1 MYRHLYSGLRTGHEQ
16 NRYEW
21 RRSLPEVGEDWVLE
35 VMTSRRHVIN
45 CQWQGPHTPLAETAR
60 QRGRHCQR
68 SDACKSTPRSL
79 QQRGVTGLRG
89 CGQYSGTGG
98 CKESKGFFFFGGGG
112 DRLVNRAIMGKSSG
126 CKTWHG
132 WRRASQCDA
141 AAEQEAGQLPA
152 SHPCE
157 RPGAQMTLDVC
168 GSG

>member
-68 SDACKSTPRSL
+68 SDARKSTPRSL
-79 QQRGVTGLRG
+79 RQRGVTGLRG

-98 CKESKGFFFFGGGG
+98 CKESKGFFFFLGGGG
-112 DRLVNRAIMGKSSG
+112 IDWLI
-126 CKTWHG
+126 
-132 WRRASQCDA
+132 
-141 AAEQEAGQLPA
+141 GQLWERAVGVRPGMAGAAHRSATQQLSRKQGSCRPHTPA
-152 SHPCE
+152 SARAP
-157 RPGAQMTLDVC
+157 R
-168 GSG
+168 